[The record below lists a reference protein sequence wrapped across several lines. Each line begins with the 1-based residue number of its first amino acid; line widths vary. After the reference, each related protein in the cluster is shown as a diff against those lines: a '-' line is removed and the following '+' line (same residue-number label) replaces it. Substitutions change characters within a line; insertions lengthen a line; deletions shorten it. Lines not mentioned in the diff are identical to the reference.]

1 MLKPRLLVILE
12 LNKYQTVI
20 KGLLTLPLSDD
31 PKLAVGQSIAW

>member
-20 KGLLTLPLSDD
+20 KGLLALPLSGH